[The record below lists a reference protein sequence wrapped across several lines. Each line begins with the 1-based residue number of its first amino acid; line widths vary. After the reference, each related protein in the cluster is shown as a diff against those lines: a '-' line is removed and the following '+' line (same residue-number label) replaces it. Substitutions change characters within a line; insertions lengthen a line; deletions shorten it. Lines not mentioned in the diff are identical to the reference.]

1 MCVSK
6 FWVYFYRSYFEYV
19 IHLKLRNYYSIE
31 RIDFFSVQDLKDDTR
46 SSRNKDCKNIIDLD
60 TTSVLIQ
67 IPLYINLFRI
77 FCDINFQIFNAFN
90 QKQCVP
96 VNFLF

>member
-1 MCVSK
+1 MTPEAVETK
-6 FWVYFYRSYFEYV
+6 P
-19 IHLKLRNYYSIE
+19 
-31 RIDFFSVQDLKDDTR
+31 
-46 SSRNKDCKNIIDLD
+46 KNIIDLD

-77 FCDINFQIFNAFN
+77 FCDINFQVFIEFN
-90 QKQCVP
+90 QKQSVP